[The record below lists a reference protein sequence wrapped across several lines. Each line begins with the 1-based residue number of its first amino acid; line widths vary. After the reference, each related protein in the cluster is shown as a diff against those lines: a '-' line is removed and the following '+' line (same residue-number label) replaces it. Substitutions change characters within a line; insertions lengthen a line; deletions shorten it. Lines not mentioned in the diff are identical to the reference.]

1 MPSPTSPAA
10 TPLTRRLGR
19 TLAATLAAGAAV
31 VVLAAPVGAAETA
44 ATVPTRDGT
53 KAAQAVDTLKKADA
67 TAIANRQTV
76 LDGVGARLASSPAC
90 DNGGAVAD
98 IIASSKSGLANLGTT
113 IATQTDN
120 SDLARQSRSI
130 YIDYRV
136 YALVSPQAHITS
148 ACGHVTDAAARLQKV
163 IDGLKAKVA
172 ARTTD
177 PGDGAAAT
185 LDDAAAKV
193 AAATS
198 SANAAAASVAG
209 LRPDHGD
216 AGVAQSNT
224 ATLRS
229 AQDQI
234 QAARTD
240 LADALRELRTLAT
253 S

>member
-1 MPSPTSPAA
+1 MRLPTSSPLARTVAA
-10 TPLTRRLGR
+10 TV
-19 TLAATLAAGAAV
+19 AAGAAV
-31 VVLAAPVGAAETA
+31 VMLAGPVAAAETA

-53 KAAQAVDTLKKADA
+53 KAAQAPDTLKKADA

-90 DNGGAVAD
+90 DSGGTVAG
-98 IIASSKSGLANLGTT
+98 IIATSKSGLADLGSS
-113 IATQTDN
+113 IAGQTDN
-120 SDLARQSRSI
+120 AELARQSRSI
-130 YIDYRV
+130 YADYRV

-148 ACGHVTDAAARLQKV
+148 ACGHVTAAAARLQTI

-198 SANAAAASVAG
+198 SSNAAATSVAG

-216 AGVAQSNT
+216 TGVAQSNT

-234 QAARTD
+234 QSARTD
-240 LADALRELRTLAT
+240 LADAVRELRSLRT